1 MTPLRK
7 RMLEE
12 LQLRNYSDFTI
23 QRYLDAVKHFAEYF
37 DQSPS
42 QLEAEQIREYLL
54 YLVKERKVAPN
65 TFQVYRAALKF
76 LYVKTLHQPWF
87 DEQVARM
94 RKRPTLPTVLS
105 AEEITRILDHTT
117 NLKHWAMIATFYAT
131 GLRCNELRHL
141 KVKDIDSQ
149 RMVVHVRE
157 GKGRNS
163 ARHRTFAA
171 AFRALAHVLALAE
184 AAALAI
190 PVQDAA
196 RPTDGAQDH
205 SPRMQQRRTA
215 GYQQAGFAARVPAQ
229 LCDAHARS
237 RRRSAHHPG
246 SARACRHP
254 DHRAIP
260 ARFYP
265 ADASRA
271 QPLRRAG
278 AETHPLFK
286 G

>member
-1 MTPLRK
+1 MSPLRK

-117 NLKHWAMIATFYAT
+117 NLKHWAIIATFYAT

-141 KVKDIDSQ
+141 KVEDIDSR
-149 RMVVHVRE
+149 RMVVHVRVA
-157 GKGRNS
+157 KGGIPRDIGLS
-163 ARHRTFAA
+163 PLLLERLRMYWRWQKPRHWLFPSQMRPDQPMERKTIRLACNNA
-171 AFRALAHVLALAE
+171 GRRAGINKQV
-184 AAALAI
+184 
-190 PVQDAA
+190 
-196 RPTDGAQDH
+196 PT
-205 SPRMQQRRTA
+205 
-215 GYQQAGFAARVPAQ
+215 Q
-229 LCDAHARS
+229 LCDAHAGS
-237 RRRSAHHPG
+237 RRRSAHDPG
-246 SARACRHP
+246 SPRPCRHS
-254 DHRAIP
+254 DHRP
-260 ARFYP
+260 VSARFDRADTGRPKPIRQSP
-265 ADASRA
+265 A
-271 QPLRRAG
+271 Q
-278 AETHPLFK
+278 TH
-286 G
+286 